1 MKIRNI
7 LRYIGTS
14 LLMVSALMLVSGLIS
29 LYYGG
34 DDSMMPLFYSAL
46 ITATVGGFPFL
57 FTSRVVRLSVKEG
70 YFVVVGAWLCGSLF
84 GMLPFLMYGGEFSF
98 ANSFFE
104 TVSGFTT
111 TGASILND
119 IESLPR
125 GLLFWRMATSWVGGI
140 GIVTLFS
147 MLIPNTAEK
156 SVLTSVEISGMA
168 SDNGGGGKR
177 LFVQHMFI
185 VYVAITA
192 ITAVAL
198 KLAGMGWFDAVANA
212 MSACSTC
219 GFCTKNASIAAFQ
232 SPLIE
237 YIIII
242 AMTLAALNF
251 SLLFVSMLKGNHAR
265 VFKSETVRCFLGVA
279 LVSSLIITVNLLVSG
294 DYNSFEKAFRAALF
308 QVCSISSTTGFAT
321 ADTTL
326 WPGLSIFIIIL
337 CSFFCGC
344 SGSTSGGMKIDRAV
358 IAGKAI
364 RQHIVN
370 LHNPHGVTLIKVN
383 GNAKPKEMVYDVFQF
398 IVCYLVIV
406 VSFAVVN
413 LICGQD
419 LPTSVTASIACM
431 GNVGPGFGE
440 VGSCG
445 NYAEFPAFI
454 KFTSAFEM
462 LLGRLEIF
470 PMLYFLGLR
479 KD

>member
-156 SVLTSVEISGMA
+156 SVLT
-168 SDNGGGGKR
+168 
-177 LFVQHMFI
+177 
-185 VYVAITA
+185 
-192 ITAVAL
+192 
-198 KLAGMGWFDAVANA
+198 
-212 MSACSTC
+212 
-219 GFCTKNASIAAFQ
+219 
-232 SPLIE
+232 
-237 YIIII
+237 
-242 AMTLAALNF
+242 
-251 SLLFVSMLKGNHAR
+251 
-265 VFKSETVRCFLGVA
+265 
-279 LVSSLIITVNLLVSG
+279 
-294 DYNSFEKAFRAALF
+294 
-308 QVCSISSTTGFAT
+308 
-321 ADTTL
+321 
-326 WPGLSIFIIIL
+326 
-337 CSFFCGC
+337 
-344 SGSTSGGMKIDRAV
+344 
-358 IAGKAI
+358 
-364 RQHIVN
+364 
-370 LHNPHGVTLIKVN
+370 
-383 GNAKPKEMVYDVFQF
+383 
-398 IVCYLVIV
+398 
-406 VSFAVVN
+406 
-413 LICGQD
+413 
-419 LPTSVTASIACM
+419 
-431 GNVGPGFGE
+431 
-440 VGSCG
+440 
-445 NYAEFPAFI
+445 
-454 KFTSAFEM
+454 
-462 LLGRLEIF
+462 
-470 PMLYFLGLR
+470 
-479 KD
+479 